1 LVTSLFGE
9 DADITVAIWLF
20 PLKGDANDNSDEVI
34 VDGETLDDGF
44 SNEAKI
50 SALSR
55 YNEVNDEAA
64 D

>member
-1 LVTSLFGE
+1 MVTLLFSI
-9 DADITVAIWLF
+9 DADITVALF
-20 PLKGDANDNSDEVI
+20 TLKGDANDNSDKVI
-34 VDGETLDDGF
+34 VDDETLDDGF

-50 SALSR
+50 SALSL

>member
-1 LVTSLFGE
+1 LVISLFGD
-9 DADITVAIWLF
+9 DADITVALF

>member
-1 LVTSLFGE
+1 LGTSHLGE
-9 DADITVAIWLF
+9 AVITEALLI
-20 PLKGDANDNSDEVI
+20 LKGDDSSDEVI
-34 VDGETLDDGF
+34 VDETLDGF
-44 SNEAKI
+44 SNEANI

>member
-1 LVTSLFGE
+1 MVTSLFGD
-9 DADITVAIWLF
+9 DADITVALF
-20 PLKGDANDNSDEVI
+20 TLKGDANDNSDEVI

-50 SALSR
+50 SALSW
-55 YNEVNDEAA
+55 YNEVIDEAA

>member
-1 LVTSLFGE
+1 MVTSLFRD
-9 DADITVAIWLF
+9 DADIIVALF
-20 PLKGDANDNSDEVI
+20 TLEGDANDKSDEVI

-50 SALSR
+50 SALSL

>member
-1 LVTSLFGE
+1 LGTSHLGE
-9 DADITVAIWLF
+9 AVITEALLI
-20 PLKGDANDNSDEVI
+20 LKGDDDDSSDEVI
-34 VDGETLDDGF
+34 VDETLDGF
-44 SNEAKI
+44 SNEANI